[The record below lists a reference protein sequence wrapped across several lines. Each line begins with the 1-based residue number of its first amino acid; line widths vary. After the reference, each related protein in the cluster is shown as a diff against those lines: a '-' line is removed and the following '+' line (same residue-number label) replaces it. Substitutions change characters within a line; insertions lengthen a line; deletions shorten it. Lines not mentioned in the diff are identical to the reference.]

1 MKPLP
6 AGYPPTSEPDFTP
19 LRLLANPPDRVNC
32 LRLHRQ
38 RREAGRYVDGVVD
51 RLMDQ
56 TGHTDPGFTLRVYR
70 HSVRRDQESK
80 DQLRALVGVDGPGTN
95 SVSGT
100 NSGTN
105 RKNEGVTSMVV
116 RNGR

>member
-80 DQLRALVGVDGPGTN
+80 DVPSSAWMVRALTAFRAQTRAQTGKTR
-95 SVSGT
+95 VSLAW
-100 NSGTN
+100 S
-105 RKNEGVTSMVV
+105 
-116 RNGR
+116 